1 MDRIPPRDAD
11 SPSEAT
17 PPSCHNVPMTR
28 RVAIAALGAAALG
41 AALNQ
46 TVSAADERHPWID
59 AHSHIWPPEVDKF
72 PLAPG
77 KTKMD
82 LDPPSFTDE
91 ELMKLASPEGV
102 GRVVL
107 VQHSNYHLWDNSY
120 LLDAVKRHAKMFRVQ
135 GMVDDH
141 KPDPGAAMKKLLPLG
156 VTGFRIT
163 PFVRKKEEQPH
174 WLDTPGMAEMWRT
187 GATTGQAM
195 CLLINPS
202 DLAAADAMCAKH
214 PGTPV
219 VIDHFAR
226 IGADG
231 EIRDDDVKAL
241 CKLARHKHTHVKVS
255 AFYALGKKKPPH
267 DELVPMIRRLF
278 EAFGPK
284 RLMWGSDS
292 PYQLQGVNT
301 YQASIS
307 LVHERMDFLPKADRE
322 WLLAKTAEAV
332 FFSA

>member
-1 MDRIPPRDAD
+1 M
-11 SPSEAT
+11 T
-17 PPSCHNVPMTR
+17 PDLLITR
-28 RVAIAALGAAALG
+28 RTALAAGAAALG
-41 AALNQ
+41 AAMTRTAN
-46 TVSAADERHPWID
+46 ADDASLPWID
-59 AHSHIWPPEVDKF
+59 AHSHIWPSDVDKY

-77 KTKMD
+77 KTKKD

-91 ELMKLASPEGV
+91 ELMKVARPEGV

-107 VQHSNYHLWDNSY
+107 IQHSVYHLWDNSY
-120 LLDAVKRHAKMFRVQ
+120 LIDAVKRHPKRFRVQ

-163 PFVRKKEEQPH
+163 PFVRKKDEQPK
-174 WLDTPGMAEMWRT
+174 WLETPGMAEMWAT
-187 GATTGQAM
+187 GAKTRQAM

-202 DLAAADAMCAKH
+202 DLPAADAMCGKH
-214 PGTPV
+214 PDTPV

-241 CKLARHKHTHVKVS
+241 GHLARHKHTFVKVS
-255 AFYALGKKKPPH
+255 AFYALGKKKPSY
-267 DELVPMIRRLF
+267 DDLVPMIRRLLD
-278 EAFGPK
+278 AFGPK
-284 RLMWGSDS
+284 RLMWASDS
-292 PYQLQGVNT
+292 PYQLQGENT
-301 YQASIS
+301 YKASIA
-307 LVHERMDFLPKADRE
+307 LVRDRLDLPKADRE

-332 FFSA
+332 FFHA